1 MSDKQH
7 AFRKW
12 HSCGTQLITVIN
24 DWVKILDKKGQ
35 VDTFILDFEKAFDT
49 PPHELLKSKLF
60 SYGVIGKTLEWI
72 NAFLCFRQQRVVVN
86 GVKFDWAPV
95 VSGVPQGTVLGPLLF
110 SLYINDI
117 TVGIDSQI
125 RLFADDCVCYREI
138 RTVEDTLKLQKDID
152 LLGSWARKWGM
163 RFQPVKCNMMQLTNK
178 QINKIEASYTLEGTV
193 LENVDS
199 IKYLGV
205 TITNDLKWNTHIN
218 NICTKANRTL
228 GFLRRNL
235 FSCPQDVKEAAYK
248 GLVRPVLEYGS
259 SVWDPHTKCL
269 QEELEKVQNRAAR
282 FVTRNYTFEEGSMTG
297 ILEQLKWE
305 SLKKRK
311 TDNRLILLYKGLKGK
326 ARIPTDDLIPK
337 TRCCRNSH
345 SKAFQLPSASIEAYK
360 CSFFPQTIR
369 DWNNLSD
376 SLFSTAEMSDAC
388 VSKFASLM
396 HSRD

>member
-1 MSDKQH
+1 M
-7 AFRKW
+7 
-12 HSCGTQLITVIN
+12 TY
-24 DWVKILDKKGQ
+24 
-35 VDTFILDFEKAFDT
+35 
-49 PPHELLKSKLF
+49 P
-60 SYGVIGKTLEWI
+60 
-72 NAFLCFRQQRVVVN
+72 
-86 GVKFDWAPV
+86 
-95 VSGVPQGTVLGPLLF
+95 
-110 SLYINDI
+110 
-117 TVGIDSQI
+117 VGIDSQI

-138 RTVEDTLKLQKDID
+138 KTVEDTLKLQKDID

-178 QINKIEASYTLEGTV
+178 RINKIEASYTLEGTV

-235 FSCPQDVKEAAYK
+235 FSCPQE
-248 GLVRPVLEYGS
+248 
-259 SVWDPHTKCL
+259 
-269 QEELEKVQNRAAR
+269 VQNRAAR

-297 ILEQLKWE
+297 ILEQLRWE
-305 SLKKRK
+305 SLKKRR

-337 TRCCRNSH
+337 TRRCRNSH

-369 DWNNLSD
+369 DWNDLTD
-376 SLFSTAEMSDAC
+376 SLFSTAEMSDDC
-388 VSKFASLM
+388 VSKFASLVR
-396 HSRD
+396 SRD

>member
-1 MSDKQH
+1 M
-7 AFRKW
+7 
-12 HSCGTQLITVIN
+12 L
-24 DWVKILDKKGQ
+24 
-35 VDTFILDFEKAFDT
+35 
-49 PPHELLKSKLF
+49 
-60 SYGVIGKTLEWI
+60 
-72 NAFLCFRQQRVVVN
+72 FLCFRQQRVVVN
-86 GVKFDWAPV
+86 GVKPDWAPV

-110 SLYINDI
+110 FLYINDI
-117 TVGIDSQI
+117 LVGIDSQI
-125 RLFADDCVCYREI
+125 RLFADDCACYREI

-178 QINKIEASYTLEGTV
+178 RINKIEASYTLEGTV

-218 NICTKANRTL
+218 NICTKANRNL

-269 QEELEKVQNRAAR
+269 QEELKKVPNRAAR

-305 SLKKRK
+305 SFKKRRM
-311 TDNRLILLYKGLKGK
+311 DNRLILLYKGLKGK

-337 TRCCRNSH
+337 TRRRRNSH
-345 SKAFQLPSASIEAYK
+345 SKAFQLLPACIEAYK
-360 CSFFPQTIR
+360 CSFFPPSDPPGEIMSFGVSPV
-369 DWNNLSD
+369 NYSD
-376 SLFSTAEMSDAC
+376 SDSDSYSHEQHC
-388 VSKFASLM
+388 VTR
-396 HSRD
+396 RDVIQT